1 MKHVNFVPKDV
12 QRILSSRKSIMNRK
26 CSTRKLFLKISQYS
40 QENTCV
46 GISFLI
52 KMQAFRAPAL
62 LKRDSNTGVFCEHW
76 EIFKNTYFEEHLRTA
91 ASESFTWFFPAL
103 TNDRKWK
110 RRFLKNKTKQKPFEN
125 PAIWKKTYLFMVL
138 FIISFF
144 SFSPLHV
151 RPHLP
156 YIIKDDTSESFET
169 A

>member
-12 QRILSSRKSIMNRK
+12 QRILSSHKSIMNRK

-91 ASESFTWFFPAL
+91 ASESF
-103 TNDRKWK
+103 
-110 RRFLKNKTKQKPFEN
+110 
-125 PAIWKKTYLFMVL
+125 IW
-138 FIISFF
+138 
-144 SFSPLHV
+144 FSPAWTNNIRSEKDVFPKIKQNKNRSKTQLYEKKLAFSWCSLSFRCSLFLHF
-151 RPHLP
+151 
-156 YIIKDDTSESFET
+156 TSDGIFPT
-169 A
+169 L